1 MARDDR
7 TVAGKLTGSS
17 AAGRS
22 STSYPGGMDDDLFTL
37 SGDAPAPRTL
47 SDRNR
52 DHRAPLAV
60 RMRPRSLEEIVGQEK
75 ALAPGS
81 PLRRLVAAD
90 DSRTAP
96 SSVIL
101 WGPPGTGK
109 TTLAY
114 VVASSGDRE
123 FVEIS
128 AVLAGVK
135 ELREVIDQA
144 RSRLRTTGRETVLFV
159 DEVHRFSKS
168 QQDALLPSV
177 ENRWVTLVAATTENP
192 YFSVISPLLSRSI
205 VLTLESLS
213 EQDLGTLVDRA
224 LTEERGLGGTVSLT
238 DEARSALLRLGG
250 GDARK
255 ILTSLEAAA
264 GAAIMDGREEIDAD
278 TLSHAVN
285 RAALR
290 YDRAGDQHYDVTS
303 AFIKSMRGSDV
314 DAALHYLAR
323 MIEAGED
330 PRFIARRVV
339 IAASEEVG
347 MADPTA
353 LQVAVAAMQAVQFL
367 GMPEGRIP
375 LAQAVVHIATAPKS
389 NAAYKA
395 LDAAIADVRAGRG
408 GTVPPALR
416 DAHYKGA
423 QKLGHGEDYRY
434 AHDSPHGVVPQQ
446 YPPDDLV
453 GVDYYLPRSTGPE
466 SRIAQRV
473 ETLRRIVRDHG
484 ERG

>member
-1 MARDDR
+1 
-7 TVAGKLTGSS
+7 
-17 AAGRS
+17 
-22 STSYPGGMDDDLFTL
+22 MDDDLF
-37 SGDAPAPRTL
+37 SVAGDEPAPRTL

-60 RMRPRSLEEIVGQEK
+60 RMRPRTLEEIVGQKK
-75 ALAPGS
+75 ALSAGS

-90 DSRTAP
+90 DSRTSP

-114 VVASSGDRE
+114 VVASSGNRE

-135 ELREVIDQA
+135 EVRDVVDAA

-192 YFSVISPLLSRSI
+192 HFSVISPLLSRSI
-205 VLTLESLS
+205 VLTLESLDRD
-213 EQDLGTLVDRA
+213 DLAVLVDRA
-224 LTEERGLGGTVSLT
+224 LTSPHGLDGAVTLT
-238 DEARSALLRLGG
+238 DDALEALLRLGG

-264 GAAIMDGREEIDAD
+264 SAALMEQRTEIDAQI
-278 TLSHAVN
+278 LAQAVN
-285 RAALR
+285 RAAIR
-290 YDRAGDQHYDVTS
+290 YDRAGDQHYDITS

-389 NAAYKA
+389 NASYKA
-395 LDAAIADVRAGRG
+395 LDAAIADVRSGRG
-408 GTVPPALR
+408 GAVPPALR
-416 DAHYKGA
+416 DAHYAGA
-423 QKLGHGEDYRY
+423 SRLGHGEGYLY
-434 AHDSPHGVVPQQ
+434 AHDAPHGVVGQQ

-453 GVDYYLPRSTGPE
+453 GVDYYEPKQIGAE
-466 SRIAQRV
+466 SVTAQRV
-473 ETLRRIVRDHG
+473 SALRRIL
-484 ERG
+484 RGSE

>member
-1 MARDDR
+1 
-7 TVAGKLTGSS
+7 
-17 AAGRS
+17 
-22 STSYPGGMDDDLFTL
+22 MDEDLFSL
-37 SGDAPAPRTL
+37 GGDAPAPRTL
-47 SDRNR
+47 SEGNR

-60 RMRPRSLEEIVGQEK
+60 RMRPRGLEEVVGQHA
-75 ALAPGS
+75 ALEPGS
-81 PLRRLVAAD
+81 PLRRLVSAD

-96 SSVIL
+96 ASVIM

-114 VVASSGDRE
+114 VVAQSGDRE
-123 FVEIS
+123 FVEVS

-135 ELREVIDQA
+135 DIRDVVDRA

-177 ENRWVTLVAATTENP
+177 ENRWVTLIAATTENP
-192 YFSVISPLLSRSI
+192 HFSVISPLLSRSI
-205 VLTLESLS
+205 VLTLEPLS
-213 EQDLGTLVDRA
+213 RRDLDTLVDRA
-224 LTEERGLGGTVSLT
+224 LTSEVGLAGAVSLA
-238 DEARSALLRLGG
+238 DDAREALLRLGG

-264 GAAIMDGREEIDAD
+264 AAALMKGSQEIDAA
-278 TLSHAVN
+278 TLAQAVN
-285 RAALR
+285 RAAIR

-347 MADPTA
+347 MADPSA
-353 LQVAVAAMQAVQFL
+353 LQVAVAAMQAVQML

-389 NAAYKA
+389 NASYRA

-408 GTVPPALR
+408 QGVPAHLR
-416 DAHYKGA
+416 DAHYSGA
-423 QKLGHGEDYRY
+423 ESLGHGADYVY
-434 AHDSPHGVVPQQ
+434 AHDAPHGVAAQQ

-453 GVDYYLPRSTGPE
+453 GVDYYRPGQHGAEAET
-466 SRIAQRV
+466 SRRV
-473 ETLRRIVRDHG
+473 EALRRIVRSHPRDDDG
-484 ERG
+484 ARGGTDRS

>member
-1 MARDDR
+1 
-7 TVAGKLTGSS
+7 
-17 AAGRS
+17 
-22 STSYPGGMDDDLFTL
+22 MDEDLFSL
-37 SGDAPAPRTL
+37 GGDAPTPRTL
-47 SDRNR
+47 SDRNV

-60 RMRPRSLEEIVGQEK
+60 RMRPRSLEEIVGQQS
-75 ALAPGS
+75 ALEAGS

-90 DSRTAP
+90 DSRTSP

-114 VVASSGDRE
+114 VVAQSGDRE
-123 FVEIS
+123 FVEVS

-135 ELREVIDQA
+135 DIRAVVDQA
-144 RSRLRTTGRETVLFV
+144 RSRLRTIGRETVLFI

-205 VLTLESLS
+205 VLTLEPLERSDLS
-213 EQDLGTLVDRA
+213 TLVDRA
-224 LTEERGLGGTVSLT
+224 LSDERGLGDSVTLT
-238 DEARSALLRLGG
+238 DDAREALLRLGG

-264 GAAIMDGREEIDAD
+264 AAALLKDSREIDAQ
-278 TLSHAVN
+278 TLAQAVN

-290 YDRAGDQHYDVTS
+290 YDRGGDQHYDVTS

-314 DAALHYLAR
+314 DASLHYLAQ
-323 MIEAGED
+323 MIESGED

-339 IAASEEVG
+339 VAAGEEVG
-347 MADPTA
+347 MADPSA
-353 LQVAVAAMQAVQFL
+353 LQVAVAAMQAVQML

-389 NAAYKA
+389 NASYRA
-395 LDAAIADVRAGRG
+395 LDAAIADVREGRG
-408 GTVPPALR
+408 SGVPSHLR
-416 DAHYKGA
+416 DAHYAGA
-423 QKLGHGEDYRY
+423 EKLGHGTEYRY
-434 AHDSPHGVVPQQ
+434 AHDAPHGVVAQQ

-453 GVDYYLPRSTGPE
+453 GVDYYHPKGHGNEAQT
-466 SRIAQRV
+466 SRRV
-473 ETLRRIVRDHG
+473 DALRRILRSGDG
-484 ERG
+484 T

>member
-1 MARDDR
+1 MQEDLFD
-7 TVAGKLTGSS
+7 VAGD
-17 AAGRS
+17 RE
-22 STSYPGGMDDDLFTL
+22 
-37 SGDAPAPRTL
+37 PARTL

-60 RMRPRSLEEIVGQEK
+60 RMRPRALEEVVGQEK
-75 ALAPGS
+75 VLDPGS

-90 DSRTAP
+90 DAHTAP
-96 SSVIL
+96 ASVIL

-114 VVASSGDRE
+114 VVARSGDRE
-123 FVEIS
+123 FVELS

-135 ELREVIDQA
+135 EVREVVDAA
-144 RSRLRTTGRETVLFV
+144 RSRLRTTGRETVLFI

-192 YFSVISPLLSRSI
+192 FFSVISPLLSRSI
-205 VLTLESLS
+205 VLTLRSLD
-213 EQDLGTLVDRA
+213 EKDLTTLVDRA
-224 LTEERGLGGTVSLT
+224 LTEERGLGGAVTLSE
-238 DEARSALLRLGG
+238 DARSALLRLGG

-264 GAAIMDGREEIDAD
+264 SAALAKGADEIDAE
-278 TLSHAVN
+278 TLAQAVD

-303 AFIKSMRGSDV
+303 AFIKSMRGSDP

-347 MADPTA
+347 MADPSA
-353 LQVAVAAMQAVQFL
+353 LQVAVAAMQAVQML

-389 NAAYKA
+389 NRSHLA
-395 LDAAIADVRAGRG
+395 LDAAIADVRAGKG
-408 GTVPPALR
+408 QGVPAHLR
-416 DAHYKGA
+416 DAHYAGA
-423 QKLGHGEDYRY
+423 ESLGHGAEYRY
-434 AHDSPHGVVPQQ
+434 AHDAPHAFASQQ
-446 YPPDDLV
+446 YLPDDLV
-453 GVDYYLPRSTGPE
+453 GVEYYDPSTRGAEAEVARRLP
-466 SRIAQRV
+466 
-473 ETLRRIVRDHG
+473 TLRRIQRG
-484 ERG
+484 ESGPARP

>member
-1 MARDDR
+1 
-7 TVAGKLTGSS
+7 
-17 AAGRS
+17 
-22 STSYPGGMDDDLFTL
+22 MDDDLFSL
-37 SGDAPAPRTL
+37 SGAAPAPRTL

-60 RMRPRSLEEIVGQEK
+60 RMRPRTLEEIVGQRA

-96 SSVIL
+96 SSLIL

-123 FVEIS
+123 FVELS

-135 ELREVIDQA
+135 EVREVVDAA

-192 YFSVISPLLSRSI
+192 HFSVISPLLSRSI
-205 VLTLESLS
+205 VLTLEPLS
-213 EQDLGTLVDRA
+213 REDLHTLVERA
-224 LTEERGLGGTVSLT
+224 LTDERGLGGAVTLS
-238 DEARSALLRLGG
+238 DEAREDLLRLGG
-250 GDARK
+250 GDARR

-264 GAAIMDGREEIDAD
+264 GAALMEGRTEVDSA
-278 TLSHAVN
+278 TLAQAVN
-285 RAALR
+285 RAAIR
-290 YDRAGDQHYDVTS
+290 YDRAGDQHYDIAS

-314 DAALHYLAR
+314 DASLHYLAR

-347 MADPTA
+347 MADPSA
-353 LQVAVAAMQAVQFL
+353 LQVAVAAMQAVQML

-395 LDAAIADVRAGRG
+395 LDAARADVRAGRG
-408 GTVPPALR
+408 GAVPAHLR
-416 DAHYKGA
+416 DAHYSGA
-423 QKLGHGEDYRY
+423 EDIGHGDGYVY
-434 AHDSPHGVVPQQ
+434 AHDAEHGVVAQQ

-453 GVDYYLPRSTGPE
+453 GVDYYEPRRRGAEART
-466 SRIAQRV
+466 ADQV
-473 ETLRRIVRDHG
+473 EALRRII
-484 ERG
+484 RGRP

>member
-1 MARDDR
+1 MEE
-7 TVAGKLTGSS
+7 
-17 AAGRS
+17 
-22 STSYPGGMDDDLFTL
+22 DLFTL

-60 RMRPRSLEEIVGQEK
+60 RMRPRSLDEVVGQHA
-75 ALAPGS
+75 ALEPGS
-81 PLRRLVAAD
+81 PLRRLVSAD

-123 FVEIS
+123 FVELS

-135 ELREVIDQA
+135 EVREVVDQA
-144 RSRLRTTGRETVLFV
+144 RSRLRTTGKETVLFV

-205 VLTLESLS
+205 VLTLEPL
-213 EQDLGTLVDRA
+213 EREDLDELVDRA
-224 LTEERGLGGTVSLT
+224 LTSPQGLDGAVTLA
-238 DEARSALLRLGG
+238 DDAREALLRLGG

-264 GAAIMDGREEIDAD
+264 AAALMKDSSEVDAA
-278 TLSHAVN
+278 TLAQAVN

-314 DAALHYLAR
+314 DASLHYLAR

-347 MADPTA
+347 MADPSA
-353 LQVAVAAMQAVQFL
+353 LQVAVAAMQAVQML

-389 NAAYKA
+389 NASYKGI
-395 LDAAIADVRAGRG
+395 DAAIADVRAGKG
-408 GTVPPALR
+408 GLVPPALR
-416 DAHYKGA
+416 DAHYSGA
-423 QKLGHGEDYRY
+423 KKLGHGEEYRY
-434 AHDSPHGVVPQQ
+434 AHDAPHGVAAQQ

-453 GVDYYLPRSTGPE
+453 GVDYYRPGSHGAEAEVAR
-466 SRIAQRV
+466 RV
-473 ETLRRIVRDHG
+473 EALRRIVRG
-484 ERG
+484 KG